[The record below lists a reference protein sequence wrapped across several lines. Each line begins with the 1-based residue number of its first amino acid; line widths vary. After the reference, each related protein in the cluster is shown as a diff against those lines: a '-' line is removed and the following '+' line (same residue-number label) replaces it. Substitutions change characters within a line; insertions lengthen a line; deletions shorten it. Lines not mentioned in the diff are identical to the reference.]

1 MKKLLLTALLTLG
14 MIGLTGCT
22 SGADAQTNT
31 KCAAGKC
38 AAGKCGGDKAKFS
51 SKKCATNGK
60 CANAK
65 MKMAEGKC
73 KASGKCGK

>member
-22 SGADAQTNT
+22 SGADAQANT
-31 KCAAGKC
+31 KC